1 MEKTMKKGKA
11 VQRRTL
17 KDVCDEYVANPTSEN
32 FGKVFLR
39 LRYGLYKKAF
49 GILRSNKL
57 TDEAVMRTFEKM
69 VKNVKT
75 YSKRKGEFSTW
86 VYKICIN
93 EALEMLTSQKNISC
107 VDNDISNIH
116 QTVIGCS
123 GASDFIEEDDIS
135 GFIGLDQNGLF
146 AVNSMD
152 KEHAFNELF
161 NASLYEMDQLSD
173 KKMGICLREKYLNG
187 MHIDE
192 ISEKYGYPN
201 VRNIIYNGKIKMNHI
216 LNHKYPQ
223 LCRVLYEKPK
233 IRPWHNVN

>member
-135 GFIGLDQNGLF
+135 GFI
-146 AVNSMD
+146 
-152 KEHAFNELF
+152 
-161 NASLYEMDQLSD
+161 
-173 KKMGICLREKYLNG
+173 
-187 MHIDE
+187 
-192 ISEKYGYPN
+192 
-201 VRNIIYNGKIKMNHI
+201 
-216 LNHKYPQ
+216 
-223 LCRVLYEKPK
+223 
-233 IRPWHNVN
+233 